1 MKLISNFSQG
11 RNAMKAKHALLSAA
25 LVLYGHHCLSQEI
38 TPKDDWKP
46 ATSNQPGKQYPQVNS
61 EGRVRFRIM
70 APQAQSVTVSF
81 RDSSTFTKGE
91 DGAWTG
97 YTRPLDVGFHYY
109 TINIDG
115 AEVPD
120 PNSMFFFGSNR
131 WGSGV
136 EIPAADQ
143 DFYAAK
149 NVPHGQLREI
159 LFFSK
164 STDSNRRAFVYTPPG
179 YDKELD
185 KRYPVLY
192 LQHGWGEN
200 EYGWGVQGHG
210 NLIMDNLIAEGK
222 AKPFIIVM
230 TYGMTNDIPLGGGRG
245 RGAAPGSGGVRGE
258 GAAQAPPARRGG
270 RGGFGGFNFS
280 AFEQVLIE
288 ELIPYVDANFRT
300 LADQP
305 HRAMAGLSMGGA
317 QTRSITLKHLDKFS
331 HIGLF
336 SGGSISTADIADKPD
351 FKEKVKLV
359 FVSYGSREVGGGARG
374 GGRGGFGGD
383 PKANVDALKEAG
395 VNAHYYVSPETAH
408 EWQSWR
414 RSLREIAPLLFK
426 D

>member
-1 MKLISNFSQG
+1 LILFGQHCIAQESTP
-11 RNAMKAKHALLSAA
+11 SAP
-25 LVLYGHHCLSQEI
+25 S

-46 ATSNQPGKQYPQVNS
+46 ATSNQPGKEFPQVNS
-61 EGRVRFRIM
+61 EGRVKFRIM
-70 APQAQSVTVSF
+70 APQAQNVSVSF

-91 DGAWTG
+91 DGAWVG
-97 YTRPLDVGFHYY
+97 HTRPLDEGFHYY

-136 EIPAADQ
+136 ELPARDQ

-149 NVPHGQLREI
+149 NVPHGQLREV

-164 STDSNRRAFVYTPPG
+164 STDTTRRAFVYTPPG
-179 YDKELD
+179 YDQEPD

-200 EYGWGVQGHG
+200 EYGWGVQGRA

-230 TYGMTNDIPLGGGRG
+230 TYGMTNDIAFGGGRRG
-245 RGAAPGSGGVRGE
+245 RGAARG
-258 GAAQAPPARRGG
+258 GAAARGDAGAAPAGGRAGGPDAAPARRGG
-270 RGGFGGFNFS
+270 RGPGGFNFA
-280 AFEQVLIE
+280 AFERVLIE
-288 ELIPYVDANFRT
+288 ELIPHIDANFRT
-300 LADQP
+300 LTDQP
-305 HRAMAGLSMGGA
+305 NRAMAGLSMGGA
-317 QTRSITLKHLDKFS
+317 QTRSISLKHLDKFS

-336 SGGSISTADIADKPD
+336 SGGSISPNDIADTPD

-359 FVSYGSREVGGGARG
+359 FVSYGSREVGGGNRRG

-383 PKANVDALKEAG
+383 PKANIDALKEAG

-426 D
+426 S